1 MITLSRRVEKS
12 IETGKN
18 VQGWKARSEVC
29 DKEMRKQKK
38 NNQEIEVKP
47 LGEREEMS
55 EKDGIRKRK
64 CKASDIFPPG
74 TRMKTQEI

>member
-1 MITLSRRVEKS
+1 MEKRRRERRDRSTRRMITLSRRVEKS

-38 NNQEIEVKP
+38 TTKK
-47 LGEREEMS
+47 S
-55 EKDGIRKRK
+55 K
-64 CKASDIFPPG
+64 
-74 TRMKTQEI
+74 